1 MTEPIHKKH
10 KANRS
15 MRTHV
20 TKEHNNQDTTNT
32 SIEYKIINLKGVIY
46 HKSTTNKGAI
56 DVCVEEMKNASQA

>member
-1 MTEPIHKKH
+1 
-10 KANRS
+10 

>member
-1 MTEPIHKKH
+1 MDCRKKQIQAADDYHIWSQHGKKKNHEYKKKAGTEPIHKKH

-32 SIEYKIINLKGVIY
+32 LI
-46 HKSTTNKGAI
+46 
-56 DVCVEEMKNASQA
+56 